1 MKDQNFII
9 TAAQLWDTQI
19 GSTIKNITLELSKQN
34 RVLFVNSPLDV
45 TTRLH
50 AALNPA
56 LKQTPE
62 FEQRMAVLKGERPLL
77 RSIRP
82 NLWVADCPFTL
93 LPVSKLPTPMFE
105 CVNHYNNRLIGNF
118 IRQQAKLLGIEKFI
132 HFIDNDLFRS
142 LYLKPI
148 IKPELTVY
156 YRRDYFLATPY
167 WLKHGRRCEERLAH
181 TADVVV
187 ANSQLFVDEL
197 KPFNPNTHYAP
208 TGVNLELYDA
218 TVNRAIPADMQD
230 IPSPVVGYTGTL
242 LEARLDSHL
251 LYRVAADMPHVNF
264 VLVGPEDGHF
274 AAHPLHTLPNVHF
287 LGSKP
292 VDRLPDYIEAFDV
305 CINPQKVN
313 DITDGNY
320 PLKIDEYLAMGK
332 PVVATSTHFMRDT
345 FAAYTHLGTDS
356 DEYVNY
362 INIALREAGDPKL
375 REERIAFAHT
385 HSWANSMRLIYEA
398 IETTQQ
404 TASNK

>member
-9 TAAQLWDTQI
+9 TAAQLWDIQI
-19 GSTIKNITLELSKQN
+19 GSTIKNITMELSKQN

-50 AALNPA
+50 AAIKPT
-56 LKQTPE
+56 LKQAPE
-62 FEQRMAVLKGERPLL
+62 FEQRIAVLKGKRPSL
-77 RSIRP
+77 RNINP

-105 CVNHYNNRLIGNF
+105 CVNRYNNRRIGNF
-118 IRQQAKLLGIEKFI
+118 ILQQAKLLGFEKFI

-148 IKPELTVY
+148 IQPELTVY
-156 YRRDYFLATPY
+156 YRRDYFLSTPY
-167 WLKHGRRCEERLAH
+167 WLKHGRRCEERLAR
-181 TADVVV
+181 TANVVV

-197 KPFNPNTHYAP
+197 KQFNPNTHYAP

-218 TVNRAIPADMQD
+218 TADRAIPADMQN
-230 IPSPVVGYTGTL
+230 IHSPVVGYTGAL
-242 LEARLDSHL
+242 LEARLDSQM
-251 LYRVAADMPHVNF
+251 LYQVAADMPHISF

-287 LGSKP
+287 LGSRP
-292 VDRLPDYIEAFDV
+292 VEQLPDYIQAFDV
-305 CINPQKVN
+305 CINPQAVN
-313 DITDGNY
+313 AITDGNY

-332 PVVATSTHFMRDT
+332 PIVATSTHFMRDI
-345 FAAYTHLGTDS
+345 FAAYTHLATGA
-356 DEYVNY
+356 DEYVSC
-362 INIALREAGDPKL
+362 INIALREANSPKL
-375 REERIAFAHT
+375 REERIAFANT
-385 HSWANSMRLIYEA
+385 HSWANSMELIYEA

-404 TASNK
+404 TALNK